1 MTRSRQRKS
10 TKGNFTSDVMR
21 GAVKLVKDDGYL
33 CRQAAKSK
41 GLSHQTLARFIK
53 KVAERNINSIYM
65 AQK

>member
-1 MTRSRQRKS
+1 
-10 TKGNFTSDVMR
+10 MR